1 MSDVTPAVRCHG
13 LTYAFGTH
21 RAVDD
26 VDLDVRPGE
35 MFGLLGPERR
45 RQDHDDPHAD
55 DAAARGAGTWRRSSA
70 ATWHASG

>member
-26 VDLDVRPGE
+26 VDLNVRPGE
-35 MFGLLGPERR
+35 MFGLLGPTA
-45 RQDHDDPHAD
+45 P
-55 DAAARGAGTWRRSSA
+55 ARPRRSA
-70 ATWHASG
+70 C